1 MKTTLKPSLNY
12 PFPDLINPFA
22 TEVENL
28 VVQWIQQDY
37 QSMPETYHQK
47 KDGYRHKETLAGKMM
62 ARMYPYASLQQL
74 TPIARFSLWG
84 LSYDDF
90 YEDCTTAELQD
101 LRNRA
106 VAVLR
111 GYPLEPGENEIFR
124 QLQLQ
129 RKEMLPQ
136 MSAAWMERYAQSIS
150 AGFEGMQ
157 FEAPYKAKM
166 EFPGLYDY
174 MAIREKAVL
183 VYPLVVLLEL
193 QLEQPLPDEIANHP
207 HMLSIAAIT
216 CRILAWCNDFFSLA
230 KEIGKDV
237 MNLVLVIQHHEK
249 CTLEEAFAEAEN
261 IHNQDLIMY
270 LNLCTNLPDFGKYNQ
285 LVNQFIEVN
294 NLMIQGHKSWY
305 EQDTVRYKVDRS
317 AQP

>member
-1 MKTTLKPSLNY
+1 MKSTLRPQLNY
-12 PFPDLINPFA
+12 PFQDLINPMA
-22 TEVENL
+22 GKVEEL
-28 VVQWIQQDY
+28 VVQWIEKDY
-37 QSMPETYHQK
+37 QSMPEAYHK
-47 KDGYRHKETLAGKMM
+47 KKTSYKHIETLAGKMM
-62 ARMYPYASLQQL
+62 ARMYPYATLQQL
-74 TPIARFSLWG
+74 IPICRFSLWG

-90 YEDCTTAELQD
+90 YEDCTMAELQD

-111 GYPLEPGENEIFR
+111 GYPLYPGENAIFH

-129 RKEMLPQ
+129 REEMLPQ
-136 MSAAWMERYAQSIS
+136 MSPAWMERYAQSIS

-166 EFPGLYDY
+166 EFPSLHDY

-183 VYPLVVLLEL
+183 VYPLIVLLEL
-193 QLEQPLPDEIANHP
+193 QLEEPLPDEIANHP
-207 HMLSIAAIT
+207 QMLSIAAIT

-261 IHNQDLIMY
+261 IHNQDLVLYM
-270 LNLCTNLPDFGKYNQ
+270 NLCSNLPDFGKYNH
-285 LVNQFIEVN
+285 LVKQFVAVN

-305 EQDTVRYKVDRS
+305 EKDTVRYKVDHRE
-317 AQP
+317 